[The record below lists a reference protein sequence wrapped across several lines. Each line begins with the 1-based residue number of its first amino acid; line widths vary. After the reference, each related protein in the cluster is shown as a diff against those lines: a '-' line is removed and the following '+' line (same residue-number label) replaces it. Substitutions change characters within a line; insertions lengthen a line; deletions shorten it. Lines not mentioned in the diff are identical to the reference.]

1 MEDWKTIDEETNPLD
16 ALKIALEMEKKV
28 FEFYKKAME
37 IAKYPGTREMFKFLM
52 DEEVK
57 HKSIIEEEI
66 NKDFYSEM

>member
-1 MEDWKTIDEETNPLD
+1 
-16 ALKIALEMEKKV
+16 
-28 FEFYKKAME
+28 ME